1 MTYRKTWFS
10 YVLWILYT
18 ILCVVSLVV
27 LAGGVWTAY
36 LAGIPYGKGF
46 PAPVVSPLA
55 GLSDG
60 LLILLGFLILPITVL
75 LYWGIRVLSGVI
87 RKKCTWKERTLRIW
101 ECVIVVLIL
110 SGGVLLRVIYAG
122 YAISMADNELFV
134 TGQMS
139 GMEYYDM
146 AVSAGGNIAVN
157 VPNRISY
164 LYVLCLSVV
173 VSFLGHKIASAI
185 ILQVVLQIVGM
196 LLAYAVTR
204 KSAGRLPACVV
215 LIYMACSLCCLKM
228 LVCFGPEWLF
238 FVLYMIGMLL
248 VVNFVESYCANRLNK
263 PAAFLGAAVI
273 GAVIGLLVCIEPS
286 AASLMLVIVAV
297 ANGRKKR
304 QGAVPV
310 YISAGTSAAVIAV
323 TIVSYAATLF
333 AAAYF
338 GLYGAE
344 FDIRKVR
351 IWYEYS
357 AGFVNLSPYLYD
369 IYLIGL
375 LIIPASFLIFE
386 FFRGGREQNYTLW
399 IFLCLIV
406 APTPMAVIGEW
417 QFGLLSLY
425 IWAVLA
431 GLGIQNCI
439 FGGKAKVIQAVIEKI
454 NASVEQEEETG
465 KEEIVTESHKAE
477 GNEQA
482 EKMTDVYEIKKDGM
496 LEDTKETDGGSSK
509 GDYETKAGALKG
521 ETEEVKKPRYIEN
534 PLPLPKKHVKKEMDY
549 QYPVA
554 EKDMKYDVN
563 VPDNDD
569 FDIS

>member
-18 ILCVVSLVV
+18 ILCVVLLVV

-36 LAGIPYGKGF
+36 FAGIPYGKGF

-60 LLILLGFLILPITVL
+60 MLILLGFLILPITVL
-75 LYWGIRVLSGVI
+75 LYWAIRVLSGVI

-110 SGGVLLRVIYAG
+110 AGGVFLRVMYAK
-122 YAISMADNELFV
+122 YAISMAGNELFV

-146 AVSAGGNIAVN
+146 AVSAGGNIAAN

-185 ILQVVLQIVGM
+185 ILQAVLQIVGM

-248 VVNFVESYCANRLNK
+248 VVSFVESYCANRLNK
-263 PAAFLGAAVI
+263 PMAFLGAAVI

-286 AASLMLVIVAV
+286 AASLMFVLVAV
-297 ANGRKKR
+297 ATGRKKR

-310 YISAGTSAAVIAV
+310 YNSAGISAAVIGI
-323 TIVSYAATLF
+323 TIVSYAVMLF

-369 IYLIGL
+369 IYLIGV

-386 FFRGGREQNYTLW
+386 IFRGGREQNYTLW
-399 IFLCLIV
+399 ILLCLIV

-439 FGGKAKVIQAVIEKI
+439 FGGKAKVMQAVIEKI
-454 NASVEQEEETG
+454 NASADQEEENGQTEENRQTEETG
-465 KEEIVTESHKAE
+465 KEEMVTESCMAE
-477 GNEQA
+477 GHERA
-482 EKMTDVYEIKKDGM
+482 EKMTDVHEIK
-496 LEDTKETDGGSSK
+496 TD
-509 GDYETKAGALKG
+509 ELA
-521 ETEEVKKPRYIEN
+521 EELKKPRYIEN

>member
-60 LLILLGFLILPITVL
+60 MLILLGFLILPITVL

-110 SGGVLLRVIYAG
+110 TGGVLLRVMYAE
-122 YAISMADNELFV
+122 YVISMADNELFV

-139 GMEYYDM
+139 GMEYYNM
-146 AVSAGGNIAVN
+146 AVSTGGNIAAN

-185 ILQVVLQIVGM
+185 ILQVVLQIAGM

-248 VVNFVESYCANRLNK
+248 VVSFVEGYCANRLNK
-263 PAAFLGAAVI
+263 PAAFLGAAVV

-297 ANGRKKR
+297 ATGRKKR

-310 YISAGTSAAVIAV
+310 YNSVGISAAVIGI
-323 TIVSYAATLF
+323 TITAYIVMLF

-369 IYLIGL
+369 IYLIGV
-375 LIIPASFLIFE
+375 LIIPASFLVFE
-386 FFRGGREQNYTLW
+386 FFRGGREQNYTFW
-399 IFLCLIV
+399 ILLCLIV
-406 APTPMAVIGEW
+406 APTPMAVIGEL

-439 FGGKAKVIQAVIEKI
+439 FGGKAKVIQVVIEKI
-454 NASVEQEEETG
+454 NASVEQEEENGQTEG
-465 KEEIVTESHKAE
+465 IGEEETATESCMTE
-477 GNEQA
+477 RNEQA
-482 EKMTDVYEIKKDGM
+482 EKMKETQEIKMDEPM
-496 LEDTKETDGGSSK
+496 EDTN
-509 GDYETKAGALKG
+509 